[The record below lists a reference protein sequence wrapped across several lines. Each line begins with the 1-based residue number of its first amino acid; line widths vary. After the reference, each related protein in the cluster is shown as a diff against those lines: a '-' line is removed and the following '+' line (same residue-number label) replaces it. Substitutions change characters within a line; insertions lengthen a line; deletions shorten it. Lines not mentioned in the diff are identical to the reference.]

1 MSDIEEDDA
10 EDVDT
15 EEGLR
20 RLGWELVILRDQV
33 LKIAEQLPAAERE
46 RILRTS
52 ERMTA
57 SVDRLR
63 NALNWETAGSYAE
76 ALKRLHDEIV
86 VVQRELALVAKELFA
101 IADGRFWSES
111 RGEEN
116 RPSEEMN

>member
-1 MSDIEEDDA
+1 MSDIEEDDT

-33 LKIAEQLPAAERE
+33 LKIAEQLPAPERE

-86 VVQRELALVAKELFA
+86 VVQRELDLVAKELFA
-101 IADGRFWSES
+101 IADGRWGEA
-111 RGEEN
+111 RRDEEN
-116 RPSEEMN
+116 RLSEDLN